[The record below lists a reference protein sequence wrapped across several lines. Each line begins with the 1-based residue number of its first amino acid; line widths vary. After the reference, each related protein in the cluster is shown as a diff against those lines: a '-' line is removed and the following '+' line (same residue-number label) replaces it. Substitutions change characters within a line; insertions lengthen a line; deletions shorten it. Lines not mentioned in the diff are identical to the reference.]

1 MQALIVKIE
10 GCWKVK
16 FFHAFKLGFDRK
28 VEGNSFFIS
37 LNRGEH
43 VDSVL
48 KVADCFKMG
57 KLYEK
62 GKTIGVWV
70 LELSQWIDWVFK
82 ALSSVILNRIILL
95 IFLLLLFSEIIKK
108 SRL

>member
-1 MQALIVKIE
+1 MQALIVKNE
-10 GCWKVK
+10 GGWKLK

-28 VEGNSFFIS
+28 VEGKSFFIS

-62 GKTIGVWV
+62 G
-70 LELSQWIDWVFK
+70 
-82 ALSSVILNRIILL
+82 
-95 IFLLLLFSEIIKK
+95 
-108 SRL
+108 

>member
-16 FFHAFKLGFDRK
+16 FFHAFELAFDRK

-48 KVADCFKMG
+48 KAADCF
-57 KLYEK
+57 
-62 GKTIGVWV
+62 
-70 LELSQWIDWVFK
+70 
-82 ALSSVILNRIILL
+82 
-95 IFLLLLFSEIIKK
+95 
-108 SRL
+108 

>member
-82 ALSSVILNRIILL
+82 SLSSVILNWIILL

-108 SRL
+108 